1 MTDSDSD
8 ASNSVFT
15 FQNVN
20 TTVSAKGPNTNIT
33 NLSFRNQLTS
43 TMCMPRNFE
52 RQRYAESISDQRSMY
67 YRRETSPM
75 SIHSACDIRP
85 RNFQQYYG
93 GMSSRQS
100 VFNGRSGSPMSVRS
114 IDSTASV
121 SAADIAFAFKN
132 VKFNKY
138 DLKVIK
144 DAYHRLMKQRVRKR
158 IEKRRNMR
166 LFMKGNRRRSG
177 YDSGEQGSNSSISS
191 DDCRSVKTSYKENMS
206 TTRST
211 GMLTD
216 FRKPATENRLKDFST
231 NARQNTFKNMFSM
244 GSSSNSITQNY
255 NTSVMPKQSNTM
267 PTQKERFKN
276 GFLLPSQR
284 FNQSVASTVIPET
297 SEKPQRT
304 TEDNVK
310 NHYTQNKQNNKNVTS
325 GSEDEQIFS
334 ETVRENSTYNF
345 EPLGK
350 RTLDSDDESSLPE
363 KKKSKLSSPRN
374 AQRNKRTT
382 PKPKNTNPLPNT
394 SNFEF
399 AVPSLPVRKSRPKVQ
414 EQLIAKSA
422 QPLTGFLEPVPNN
435 KETSEIP
442 QPFYEEKSNNNQ
454 TGLAETT
461 QNSDVSQRPSFIK
474 RKLFTQKLDV
484 ADKANLSD
492 GTSSPHSNVYTLQ
505 KEKNKARK
513 LVTNQSCLNRDVNE
527 DNNLLDL
534 IHKIVPAER
543 MNITNQSSVSQVS
556 QAKIDVTNKS
566 KKDIEDKWDVT
577 SVISMCNEDD
587 VSDTFTDEEVFVQDV
602 TKISKT
608 NNDVIRKE
616 QEKNCNVNV
625 KPSEPKV
632 PHNKQVPR
640 DCKIVLQKLENNN
653 NIQKIVKNNNF
664 NLTHNN
670 VTKSNVTVSVKSFWD
685 TDFESDAECATPR
698 RVVLDNLKKANAAL
712 EATKQDLKKSAGY
725 EKNHVSKMSLP
736 IPEASKQL
744 NNTTMNNTVMNNTLD
759 STRKFNASTLS
770 IRSHRIT
777 TKKKCCNETCVGD
790 TTINHDCKK
799 KLTQPKS
806 VKPNE
811 PKKIS
816 VEKPAKAVKKGPE
829 KSKSKANSQNEP
841 KERSMSNTRK
851 KDTNEIKT
859 QQAKQVESPKN
870 TEKARSKSKT
880 NDKANESVNKTQKSK
895 PEKQKKPPAAKNK
908 EDTLTTKRNLK
919 SQTDKENK
927 KDTQNKTPTNKP
939 KEKKDNINSSMVS
952 KPKAVLKT
960 KSKLNNTMEPA
971 KQLNISNRPIRSCR
985 ASSQNR
991 SQNISSLSLNT
1002 SDAHKSLR
1010 SRIINLSS
1018 SIENITIKIKPT
1030 VKKVNQSISQMKTRK
1045 SDVSFSLAGKL
1056 TPTPKKNLPKNRAD
1070 FFKGKRKA

>member
-52 RQRYAESISDQRSMY
+52 RQRYAESVCDQRSMY

-93 GMSSRQS
+93 GMGSQQS
-100 VFNGRSGSPMSVRS
+100 AFNGRSGSPMSVRS

-166 LFMKGNRRRSG
+166 LFLKGNRRRSG

-191 DDCRSVKTSYKENMS
+191 DDCGSIKTYKENMS

-211 GMLTD
+211 GMLTE
-216 FRKPATENRLKDFST
+216 FRKPAADNMFKDFST
-231 NARQNTFKNMFSM
+231 NVRQNNFKNMFSV
-244 GSSSNSITQNY
+244 GSTSNTNTQNY
-255 NTSVMPKQSNTM
+255 STSGKSKQNNHM

-284 FNQSVASTVIPET
+284 FNRSVASTAIPET
-297 SEKPQRT
+297 SEKPQRST
-304 TEDNVK
+304 DENVK
-310 NHYTQNKQNNKNVTS
+310 NHFAQNKQKNKNVTS

-334 ETVRENSTYNF
+334 ETVRESSTYNY

-350 RTLDSDDESSLPE
+350 RTLDSDDESNLPD

-374 AQRNKRTT
+374 AQRNNIVLA
-382 PKPKNTNPLPNT
+382 KPKNANPLPNT

-422 QPLTGFLEPVPNN
+422 QPLTGFLEPVVN
-435 KETSEIP
+435 KVQDSTEIP
-442 QPFYEEKSNNNQ
+442 HPYNIEEKSSNHQ
-454 TGLAETT
+454 SELSETT
-461 QNSDVSQRPSFIK
+461 QNSDVSMRPSFIK

-484 ADKANLSD
+484 AEKANLSD

-513 LVTNQSCLNRDVNE
+513 LVTNQSCLNRDVQD

-543 MNITNQSSVSQVS
+543 MNITNQSTISQN
-556 QAKIDVTNKS
+556 KTDVKNKN
-566 KKDIEDKWDVT
+566 KKDNDDKWDVT

-587 VSDTFTDEEVFVQDV
+587 VSDTYTDEEIFEQDV
-602 TKISKT
+602 TKISK
-608 NNDVIRKE
+608 NNKDKE
-616 QEKNCNVNV
+616 HEKNNHANM

-632 PHNKQVPR
+632 PYTNQLPR

-653 NIQKIVKNNNF
+653 SIQNIIKNNNF

-670 VTKSNVTVSVKSFWD
+670 VTKSNVKSSVKSFWD
-685 TDFESDAECATPR
+685 TDFESDAECHSSAPR
-698 RVVLDNLKKANAAL
+698 RVVLDNLKKVNSTL
-712 EATKQDLKKSAGY
+712 EPTKQDSNKSAGY
-725 EKNHVSKMSLP
+725 DKNHVSKMSLP
-736 IPEASKQL
+736 TAEDSNKL
-744 NNTTMNNTVMNNTLD
+744 NNTTMNNTLD

-790 TTINHDCKK
+790 ATINRDSKK
-799 KLTQPKS
+799 KVAEQKAVKS
-806 VKPNE
+806 DE

-816 VEKPAKAVKKGPE
+816 VVKQAKTVKKVPE
-829 KSKSKANSQNEP
+829 KSKSKPDSQNEP
-841 KERSMSNTRK
+841 KQRSTSNARNK
-851 KDTNEIKT
+851 NINEIKSQT
-859 QQAKQVESPKN
+859 AKQIESPKN
-870 TEKARSKSKT
+870 IDKPRSKTAKP
-880 NDKANESVNKTQKSK
+880 NEKANESVNKTMKSK
-895 PEKQKKPPAAKNK
+895 PEKQKKLPVTKSK
-908 EDTLTTKRNLK
+908 EDAQTAKRNLK
-919 SQTDKENK
+919 SHAGKENK
-927 KDTQNKTPTNKP
+927 KDTPT
-939 KEKKDNINSSMVS
+939 KKSIAKKVDKNGSMVS
-952 KPKAVLKT
+952 NQKAVSKT

-991 SQNISSLSLNT
+991 SQDISSMSLNT
-1002 SDAHKSLR
+1002 SDVHKSLR

-1018 SIENITIKIKPT
+1018 SIENITIKIKPSA
-1030 VKKVNQSISQMKTRK
+1030 KKVNQSISQIKTRK
-1045 SDVSFSLAGKL
+1045 SNISFSLADKM
-1056 TPTPKKNLPKNRAD
+1056 TPTPKKNLPRNRAD